1 MNSDAVV
8 KVYRKLC
15 IQIVSIG
22 IGTGV
27 YAENLFEQIGWK
39 GATSSIIQWLV
50 IVFIFGIVL
59 LTGLYVRSQ
68 LVANKLREKV
78 SDDLFDELC
87 VKADLFPNEKE
98 KLLNILKHEYI
109 QLRHSIFQSASLY
122 ERCVDAEIK
131 ILLLTGKSEE
141 EIERTDQILS
151 SLRKKMGYGYLP
163 LEHPLLSTRNLE
175 IGQSV
180 SVFPLTGQTPLIN
193 HAVVVANKETHFRI
207 SCKQEK
213 VNTVAIQTGK
223 EVKIAFARQGDA
235 VYGLTSE
242 VVAIHD
248 DVAMDCLHTLKFQR
262 NQLRQFVRMEVNLP
276 LKVRKLSADKS
287 GVSEPFMRQIDVK
300 LTDISGGGLSFVY
313 TEPLGTGDQVSLQ
326 FTLTTGKFTGVRG
339 KVLRV
344 SNVENQEKPM
354 YRHHV
359 QFVAI
364 ETHLRDKIIRFIFDK
379 QRSQNQIR

>member
-1 MNSDAVV
+1 MNGDVVV
-8 KVYRKLC
+8 KVYRKSL
-15 IQIVSIG
+15 IQLVA
-22 IGTGV
+22 IGTGSGIH
-27 YAENLFEQIGWK
+27 AKNLFEQIGWK
-39 GATSSIIQWLV
+39 GATSSIIIWLV
-50 IVFIFGIVL
+50 IIFLVGIVL
-59 LTGLYVRSQ
+59 LTGWYIRSQ
-68 LVANKLREKV
+68 AIANKAREKI
-78 SDDLFDELC
+78 SDDLFDDLC
-87 VKADLFPNEKE
+87 VKADLFPNEKK
-98 KLLNILKHEYI
+98 KLLDLLKHEYI

-141 EIERTDQILS
+141 EIEKTDQILS

-180 SVFPLTGQTPLIN
+180 SVFPLAGQTPIIN
-193 HAVVVANKETHFRI
+193 HAVVVTNKETHFRI
-207 SCKQEK
+207 SCKQDK
-213 VNTVAIQTGK
+213 INTLAVQTGK
-223 EVKIAFARQGDA
+223 EIKIAFARQGDA

-248 DVAMDCLHTLKFQR
+248 DVAMDCLHTLTFQR

-276 LKVRKLSADKS
+276 LKIRKISPDK
-287 GVSEPFMRQIDVK
+287 GEVAGQAIRQIDVK

-313 TEPLGTGDQVSLQ
+313 AEPLGTGDQVSLQ

-344 SNVENQEKPM
+344 SNVENQEKPL

-364 ETHLRDKIIRFIFDK
+364 ESQLRDRIIRFIFDK